1 MTCAAARRR
10 VIFRRVVLRRWI
22 ECQSGINFKTALG
35 RRSTSDRPRYCTQ
48 TRRTPPLPLASTA
61 PSRAP
66 RRASSQLTTSQCQ
79 TDRVIIP
86 KHAGLRR
93 CHWPRPRQAAPL
105 AALARS
111 WRRHNDNLLP
121 ISATNQHLICAAVNR
136 RFVLYT
142 QFAVTFDL
150 DRWPWPTIP
159 QRAMVMT

>member
-1 MTCAAARRR
+1 MGCMDELMDKNLPYFVGDNLATLYIAHINASLQHTMTCAAARRR
-10 VIFRRVVLRRWI
+10 VIFRRVVLRRRI

-48 TRRTPPLPLASTA
+48 TRWTPPLPLASTA
-61 PSRAP
+61 PRRTP

-111 WRRHNDNLLP
+111 
-121 ISATNQHLICAAVNR
+121 
-136 RFVLYT
+136 
-142 QFAVTFDL
+142 
-150 DRWPWPTIP
+150 
-159 QRAMVMT
+159 